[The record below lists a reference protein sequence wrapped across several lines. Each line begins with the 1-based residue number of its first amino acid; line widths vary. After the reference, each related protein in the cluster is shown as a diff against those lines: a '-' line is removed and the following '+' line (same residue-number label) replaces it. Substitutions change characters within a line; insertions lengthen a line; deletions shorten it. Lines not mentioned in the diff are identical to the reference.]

1 MRLKSLKLAGFKS
14 FVDPIQIDFPGIMCG
29 IVGPNGCGKSNI
41 IDAIKWVKGELSP
54 KSLRSESL
62 QDVIFN
68 GSDTRKPVSHCSVE
82 LFFDN
87 SENFLGGEYL
97 EFDEVS
103 VKREM
108 GRDGQSN
115 YFINNASARR
125 RDVQDLF
132 LGTGL
137 GGNSYAIIEQGIISS
152 LVGAKPE
159 ELRSYVEE
167 AAGISKYKERKRETE
182 SRIRRT
188 SENISRLKD
197 LEDEVKRSI
206 RRLNAE
212 DNLTSKYKKLRD
224 KEKEY
229 QKFILSD
236 DINELM
242 KLMNQSEKENK
253 SIDKD
258 LEKIDGDRLALVA
271 KRDVNKT
278 QLMESLKELEEEQ
291 RGFFESGA
299 KISLIEEKERT
310 VASRIEELSKEEQKN
325 IVNLEDLSKEL
336 DSAKSDLSKID
347 EKVMQTI
354 LNDSKKIIQKMES
367 SISKKDS
374 DLIEKS
380 LKEFWKKG
388 YQYGV
393 GESGEAVETI
403 NTLRGQFASRN
414 EQIIKDIESMKK
426 DLAKEKGELSG
437 LVETRKSQEL
447 KVIELRSNQDKA
459 NEEMRTIEAEI
470 TKLESEK
477 ERIVQQRNEKEVNKR
492 TIEIDIKEKQE
503 RLDSYSEV
511 KDIEGE
517 REPIVQDLE
526 KLQKRIMNLGPINFA
541 APETLEAEKERKE
554 TLSGQ
559 IEELE
564 TSLNKLDEAIRKID
578 MESNKSF
585 HNCLNSVNKYLE
597 EMFPKLFGGG
607 FCKLDLLDKSEDSG
621 LILMARLPG
630 KKNTKLS
637 QLSGGEKALT
647 ALALVFSLFS
657 INPAPFCLLDEVD
670 APLDDDNTAR
680 FISLVNEMSEKVQF
694 IFVTH
699 NKISMEKSSHLLG
712 VTMRDLGVSKVV
724 SVDVEQAMELAQS

>member
-212 DNLTSKYKKLRD
+212 ANLTSKYKKLRD

-236 DINELM
+236 DMNELM

-426 DLAKEKGELSG
+426 DLDREKGELSG
-437 LVETRKSQEL
+437 LIETRKSQEL

-517 REPIVQDLE
+517 RESIVQDLE

>member
-1 MRLKSLKLAGFKS
+1 MRLKSLKIAGFKS

-212 DNLTSKYKKLRD
+212 ANLTTKYKKLRD

-236 DINELM
+236 EMNELK

-258 LEKIDGDRLALVA
+258 LEKIDGDRLALVG

-278 QLMESLKELEEEQ
+278 QLMESLKKLEDEQ

-299 KISLIEEKERT
+299 KISLIEEKEKT
-310 VASRIEELSKEEQKN
+310 FTNRIQELLKEEEKN
-325 IVNLEDLSKEL
+325 ITNLKDLSKEL
-336 DSAKSDLSKID
+336 DSAKSDLSKVD
-347 EKVMQTI
+347 TKVLQNI
-354 LNDSKKIIQKMES
+354 LSDSKNIIERIETN
-367 SISKKDS
+367 ISKKDS
-374 DLIEKS
+374 DFIEKS
-380 LKEFWKKG
+380 LEEFWKKG
-388 YQYGV
+388 YKHGI

-414 EQIIKDIESMKK
+414 DQITKDIGSMKK
-426 DLAKEKGELSG
+426 DLIKEKAELSG
-437 LVETRKSQEL
+437 LIDIRKNQEL
-447 KVIELRSNQDKA
+447 RVIELRSNQDKA
-459 NEEMRTIEAEI
+459 NEEMRLIESEI

-477 ERIVQQRNEKEVNKR
+477 ERIMQQRNEKEVNKR

-503 RLDSYSEV
+503 KLDSYSEV
-511 KDIEGE
+511 RDIEGE
-517 REPIVQDLE
+517 KASIFQDLE

-541 APETLEAEKERKE
+541 APETLEAEKQRKE

-564 TSLNKLDEAIRKID
+564 ISLNKLDEAIRKID

-607 FCKLDLLDKSEDSG
+607 VCKLDLLEKTEDSG

-670 APLDDDNTAR
+670 APLDDDNTSR
-680 FISLVNEMSEKVQF
+680 FINLVNEMSEKVQF

>member
-97 EFDEVS
+97 EFDELS

-212 DNLTSKYKKLRD
+212 ANLTSKYKKLRD

-236 DINELM
+236 DMNELM

-426 DLAKEKGELSG
+426 DLDREKGELSG
-437 LVETRKSQEL
+437 LIETRKSQEL

-517 REPIVQDLE
+517 RESIVQDLE

>member
-1 MRLKSLKLAGFKS
+1 MRLKSLKIAGFKS

-212 DNLTSKYKKLRD
+212 ANLTTKYKKLRD

-236 DINELM
+236 EMNELK

-258 LEKIDGDRLALVA
+258 LEKIDGDRLALVG

-278 QLMESLKELEEEQ
+278 QLMESLKKLEDEQ

-299 KISLIEEKERT
+299 KISLIEEKEKT
-310 VASRIEELSKEEQKN
+310 FTNRIQELLKEEEKN
-325 IVNLEDLSKEL
+325 ITNLKDLSKEL
-336 DSAKSDLSKID
+336 DSAKSDLSKVD
-347 EKVMQTI
+347 AKVLQNI
-354 LNDSKKIIQKMES
+354 LSDSKNIIERIES
-367 SISKKDS
+367 NISKKDS
-374 DLIEKS
+374 DFIEKS
-380 LKEFWKKG
+380 LEEFWKKG
-388 YQYGV
+388 YKHGI

-414 EQIIKDIESMKK
+414 DQITKDIGSMKK
-426 DLAKEKGELSG
+426 DLIKEKAELSG
-437 LVETRKSQEL
+437 LIDIRKNQEL

-459 NEEMRTIEAEI
+459 NEEMRLIESEI

-477 ERIVQQRNEKEVNKR
+477 ERIMQQRNEKEVNKR

-503 RLDSYSEV
+503 KLDSYSEV
-511 KDIEGE
+511 RDIEGE
-517 REPIVQDLE
+517 KASIFQDLE

-541 APETLEAEKERKE
+541 APETLEAEKQRKE

-564 TSLNKLDEAIRKID
+564 ISLNKLDEAIRKID

-607 FCKLDLLDKSEDSG
+607 FCKLDLLEKTEDSG

-670 APLDDDNTAR
+670 APLDDDNTSR
-680 FISLVNEMSEKVQF
+680 FINLVNEMSEKVQF

>member
-1 MRLKSLKLAGFKS
+1 MRLKSLKIAGFKS

-212 DNLTSKYKKLRD
+212 ANLTSKYKKLRD
-224 KEKEY
+224 KEKQY

-236 DINELM
+236 DMSELM

-310 VASRIEELSKEEQKN
+310 VASRIEELSKEEKKN
-325 IVNLEDLSKEL
+325 LINLEDLSKEL
-336 DSAKSDLSKID
+336 DSAKCDLSKID
-347 EKVMQTI
+347 EKVMEGIVT
-354 LNDSKKIIQKMES
+354 DSKKIIESMES
-367 SISKKDS
+367 NISKKDS
-374 DLIEKS
+374 SLIEES

-403 NTLRGQFASRN
+403 NALRGQFASRN
-414 EQIIKDIESMKK
+414 DQIIKDIESMKK
-426 DLAKEKGELSG
+426 HLAKEKGELSG
-437 LVETRKSQEL
+437 LVETRKNQEL

-459 NEEMRTIEAEI
+459 NQEMRTIEAEI

-477 ERIVQQRNEKEVNKR
+477 ERIVQQRNEKEVSKR

-511 KDIEGE
+511 KDLEGE
-517 REPIVQDLE
+517 RESVVQDLE

-554 TLSGQ
+554 TLSSQ

-680 FISLVNEMSEKVQF
+680 FINLVNEMSEKVQF

>member
-14 FVDPIQIDFPGIMCG
+14 FVDPIQIEFPGIMCG

-41 IDAIKWVKGELSP
+41 IDAIKWVKGELSA

-68 GSDTRKPVSHCSVE
+68 GSDNRKPVSHCSVE
-82 LFFDN
+82 LVFDN

-97 EFDEVS
+97 KFEEVS

-108 GRDGQSN
+108 GRDGQST
-115 YFINNASARR
+115 YFINNAVARR

-137 GGNSYAIIEQGIISS
+137 GSNSYAIIEQGIISS

-167 AAGISKYKERKRETE
+167 AAGITKYKERKRETE

-188 SENISRLKD
+188 AENIARLKD

-212 DNLTSKYKKLRD
+212 ANLTTKYKKLR
-224 KEKEY
+224 EQEQQF
-229 QKFILSD
+229 QKFLISAELKELEERKKASD
-236 DINELM
+236 
-242 KLMNQSEKENK
+242 KENK
-253 SIDKD
+253 SIDTD
-258 LEKIDGDRLALVA
+258 IEAIDAKRISVIS
-271 KRDVNKT
+271 KRDVAKT
-278 QLMESLKELEEEQ
+278 KLMEGLKILEDEQ
-291 RGFFESGA
+291 RKFFETGA
-299 KISLIEEKERT
+299 KISLVEEKDK
-310 VASRIEELSKEEQKN
+310 SIKN
-325 IVNLEDLSKEL
+325 KIDDLNLEKD
-336 DSAKSDLSKID
+336 
-347 EKVMQTI
+347 
-354 LNDSKKIIQKMES
+354 KIIKNLS
-367 SISKKDS
+367 NLKDS
-374 DLIEKS
+374 EKS
-380 LKEFWKKG
+380 ESDNKTDVPKDYEGDLKLKVQNEVSNLNIKNEEVKKEVGQSLGNFWKDG
-388 YQYGV
+388 YKFGLGQAS
-393 GESGEAVETI
+393 ESTET
-403 NTLRGQFASRN
+403 LSVLKKQFEERLVSI
-414 EQIIKDIESMKK
+414 ESEIIKITNENESEKSGLADLLQTRK
-426 DLAKEKGELSG
+426 DL
-437 LVETRKSQEL
+437 EL
-447 KVIELRSNQDKA
+447 KVIDHRAQQDKSNEELRNL
-459 NEEMRTIEAEI
+459 EGEI
-470 TKLESEK
+470 SKLETQK
-477 ERIVQQRNEKEVNKR
+477 DTIIQDRNEKELNKR
-492 TIEIDIKEKQE
+492 SIEIEVNEKVD
-503 RLDSYSEV
+503 RLKTFSEV

-517 REPIVQDLE
+517 VIDITQSLE
-526 KLQKRIMNLGPINFA
+526 KLQNKIMNLGPINFA
-541 APETLEAEKERKE
+541 APETLEAEKKRKE
-554 TLSGQ
+554 TLSEQ
-559 IEELE
+559 INELE
-564 TSLNKLDEAIRKID
+564 TSLSKLDEAIKKID
-578 MESNKSF
+578 KESNKTF
-585 HNCLNSVNKYLE
+585 HECLNSVNKFLE

-607 FCKLDLLDKSEDSG
+607 FSKLNLLDDSEDSG
-621 LILMARLPG
+621 LVLMARLPG

-670 APLDDDNTAR
+670 APLDDDNTLR
-680 FISLVNEMSEKVQF
+680 FINLVSEMSAKVQF

>member
-14 FVDPIQIDFPGIMCG
+14 FVDPIQIEFPGIMCG

-41 IDAIKWVKGELSP
+41 IDAIKWVKGELSA

-68 GSDTRKPVSHCSVE
+68 GSDNRKPVSHCSVE
-82 LFFDN
+82 LVFDN

-97 EFDEVS
+97 KFEEVS

-108 GRDGQSN
+108 GRDGQST
-115 YFINNASARR
+115 YFINNAVARR

-137 GGNSYAIIEQGIISS
+137 GSNSYAIIEQGIISS

-167 AAGISKYKERKRETE
+167 AAGITKYKERKRETE

-188 SENISRLKD
+188 AENIARLKD

-212 DNLTSKYKKLRD
+212 ANLTTKYKKLR
-224 KEKEY
+224 EQEQQF
-229 QKFILSD
+229 QKFLISA
-236 DINELM
+236 EL
-242 KLMNQSEKENK
+242 KELEERKKASEKENK
-253 SIDKD
+253 SIDTD
-258 LEKIDGDRLALVA
+258 IEGIDAKRISVIS
-271 KRDVNKT
+271 KRDVAKT
-278 QLMESLKELEEEQ
+278 KLMEGLKILEDEQ
-291 RGFFESGA
+291 RKFFETGA
-299 KISLIEEKERT
+299 KISLVEEKDK
-310 VASRIEELSKEEQKN
+310 SIKN
-325 IVNLEDLSKEL
+325 KIDDLNLEKD
-336 DSAKSDLSKID
+336 
-347 EKVMQTI
+347 
-354 LNDSKKIIQKMES
+354 KIIKNLS
-367 SISKKDS
+367 NLKDS
-374 DLIEKS
+374 EKS
-380 LKEFWKKG
+380 ESENKTDVPKDYEGDLKLKVQNEVSNLNIKNEEVKKEVGQSLGNFWKDG
-388 YQYGV
+388 YKFGLGQAS
-393 GESGEAVETI
+393 ESTET
-403 NTLRGQFASRN
+403 LSVLKKQFEERLVSI
-414 EQIIKDIESMKK
+414 ESEIIKITNENESEKSGLADLVQARK
-426 DLAKEKGELSG
+426 DL
-437 LVETRKSQEL
+437 EL
-447 KVIELRSNQDKA
+447 KVIDHRAQQDKSNEELRNLEGEISKLQTQKDTIIQD
-459 NEEMRTIEAEI
+459 
-470 TKLESEK
+470 
-477 ERIVQQRNEKEVNKR
+477 RNEKELNKR
-492 TIEIDIKEKQE
+492 SIEIEVNEKVD
-503 RLDSYSEV
+503 RLKTFSEV

-517 REPIVQDLE
+517 VIDITQSLE
-526 KLQKRIMNLGPINFA
+526 KLQNKIMNLGPINFA
-541 APETLEAEKERKE
+541 APETLEAEKKRKE
-554 TLSGQ
+554 TLSEQ
-559 IEELE
+559 INELE
-564 TSLNKLDEAIRKID
+564 TSLSKLDEAIKKID
-578 MESNKSF
+578 KESNKTF
-585 HNCLNSVNKYLE
+585 HECLNSVNKFLE

-607 FCKLDLLDKSEDSG
+607 FSKLNLLDDSEDSG
-621 LILMARLPG
+621 LVLMARLPG

-670 APLDDDNTAR
+670 APLDDDNTLR
-680 FISLVNEMSEKVQF
+680 FINLVSEMSAKVQF

>member
-14 FVDPIQIDFPGIMCG
+14 FVDPIEIDFPGIMCG

-41 IDAIKWVKGELSP
+41 IDAIKWVKGELSA

-68 GSDTRKPVSHCSVE
+68 GSDSRKPVSHCSVE
-82 LFFDN
+82 LAFDN
-87 SENFLGGEYL
+87 SENFLGGEFL
-97 EFDEVS
+97 KFDEVS

-108 GRDGQSN
+108 GRDGQST
-115 YFINNASARR
+115 YFINNAVARR

-152 LVGAKPE
+152 MVGAKPE

-188 SENISRLKD
+188 AENISRLKD

-206 RRLNAE
+206 RRLKAE
-212 DNLTSKYKKLRD
+212 ANLTSRYKKLRT
-224 KEKEY
+224 KEQEF
-229 QKFILSD
+229 QKFIV
-236 DINELM
+236 
-242 KLMNQSEKENK
+242 SEDLKALLASMSESQKEND

-258 LEKIDGDRLALVA
+258 LEKIDGDRLSFVA
-271 KRDVNKT
+271 KRDVIKT
-278 QLMESLKELEEEQ
+278 QLMEGLKKLEEEQ
-291 RGFFESGA
+291 RSFFEAGA

-310 VASRIEELSKEEQKN
+310 VNVRIQDLINEEKKN
-325 IVNLEDLSKEL
+325 LGNLDDLSNEL
-336 DSAKSDLSKID
+336 GTSKNKIDQLDAKIIEQIKSDTKKALA
-347 EKVMQTI
+347 KV
-354 LNDSKKIIQKMES
+354 ES
-367 SISKKDS
+367 SLTKNDEGNLTESFRS
-374 DLIEKS
+374 
-380 LKEFWKKG
+380 FWQKG
-388 YQYGV
+388 YDFGQGQ
-393 GESGEAVETI
+393 SGDASEKIEA
-403 NTLRGQFASRN
+403 LKKQFLERN
-414 EQIIKDIESMKK
+414 NQIIKDIESLKK
-426 DLAKEKGELSG
+426 DLNKEKSELTSFIE
-437 LVETRKSQEL
+437 LRKNQEL
-447 KVIELRSNQDKA
+447 KVMELKANQDRSNEELRKY
-459 NEEMRTIEAEI
+459 ETEI
-470 TKLESEK
+470 TKLETEK
-477 ERIVQQRNEKEVNKR
+477 DRIVHQRNEKELNKR
-492 TIEIDIKEKQE
+492 SIEIEVKEKQE
-503 RLDSYSEV
+503 KLNSFDEI

-517 REPIVQDLE
+517 RGDIIVELE

-541 APETLEAEKERKE
+541 APETLEAEVQRKE
-554 TLSGQ
+554 VLSGQ

-564 TSLNKLDEAIRKID
+564 VSLNKLDEAIKKID
-578 MESNKSF
+578 RESNKSF
-585 HNCLNSVNKYLE
+585 HDCLNSVNKHLE

-607 FCKLDLLDKSEDSG
+607 FCKLDLLDKTEDSG
-621 LILMARLPG
+621 LLLMARLPG

-670 APLDDDNTAR
+670 APLDDENTSR
-680 FISLVNEMSEKVQF
+680 FINLVNEMSTKVQF

-699 NKISMEKSSHLLG
+699 NKISMEKSTHLLG

>member
-14 FVDPIQIDFPGIMCG
+14 FVDPIEIDFPGIMCG

-41 IDAIKWVKGELSP
+41 IDAIKWVKGELSA

-68 GSDTRKPVSHCSVE
+68 GSDSRKPVSHCSVE
-82 LFFDN
+82 LSFDN

-97 EFDEVS
+97 NFDEVS

-108 GRDGQSN
+108 GRDGQST
-115 YFINNASARR
+115 YFINNTVARR

-206 RRLNAE
+206 RRLKAE
-212 DNLTSKYKKLRD
+212 ANLTSRYKKLRI
-224 KEKEY
+224 KEQEF
-229 QKFILSD
+229 QKFIV
-236 DINELM
+236 NEDL
-242 KLMNQSEKENK
+242 KALLASMNESQKEND

-258 LEKIDGDRLALVA
+258 LEKIDGDRLNFVA
-271 KRDVNKT
+271 KRDVVKT
-278 QLMESLKELEEEQ
+278 KLMEGLKQLEEEQ
-291 RGFFESGA
+291 RSFFEAGA
-299 KISLIEEKERT
+299 KISLVEEKERA
-310 VASRIEELSKEEQKN
+310 VNIRINDLINEEKKN
-325 IVNLEDLSKEL
+325 LGNLDDLSKEL
-336 DSAKSDLSKID
+336 GSSASKID
-347 EKVMQTI
+347 ELDASVVEQIKTDAKKA
-354 LNDSKKIIQKMES
+354 LTRLESKLTNKDQENLTVSFKSFWQKGYEHGQGQSGDASQKIE
-367 SISKKDS
+367 
-374 DLIEKS
+374 S
-380 LKEFWKKG
+380 LKK
-388 YQYGV
+388 
-393 GESGEAVETI
+393 
-403 NTLRGQFASRN
+403 QFLARN
-414 EQIIKDIESMKK
+414 KQIISDIDALKK
-426 DLAKEKGELSG
+426 DLNKEKSELTSFIE
-437 LVETRKSQEL
+437 LRKNQEL
-447 KVIELRSNQDKA
+447 KVMQLKASQDSSNEELRNHES
-459 NEEMRTIEAEI
+459 EI
-470 TKLESEK
+470 TKLETEK
-477 ERIVQQRNEKEVNKR
+477 DRIVHQRNEKELNKR
-492 TIEIDIKEKQE
+492 SIEIEVKEKQE
-503 RLDSYSEV
+503 KLNSFEDI

-517 REPIVQDLE
+517 RADIVLDLE

-541 APETLEAEKERKE
+541 APETLEAEVQRKE
-554 TLSGQ
+554 VLSGQ

-564 TSLNKLDEAIRKID
+564 VSLNKLDEAIKKID
-578 MESNKSF
+578 RESNKSF
-585 HNCLNSVNKYLE
+585 HDCLNSVNKHLE

-607 FCKLDLLDKSEDSG
+607 FCKLDLLDKTEDSG
-621 LILMARLPG
+621 LMLMARLPG

-670 APLDDDNTAR
+670 APLDDENTSR
-680 FISLVNEMSEKVQF
+680 FINLVNEMSEKVQF

-699 NKISMEKSSHLLG
+699 NKISMEKSTHLLG

>member
-14 FVDPIQIDFPGIMCG
+14 FVDPIEIDFPGIMCG

-41 IDAIKWVKGELSP
+41 IDAIKWVKGELSA

-68 GSDTRKPVSHCSVE
+68 GSDSRKPVSHCSVE
-82 LFFDN
+82 LAFDN

-97 EFDEVS
+97 KFDEVS

-108 GRDGQSN
+108 GRDGQST
-115 YFINNASARR
+115 YFINNAVARR

-188 SENISRLKD
+188 AENISRLKD

-206 RRLNAE
+206 RRLKAE
-212 DNLTSKYKKLRD
+212 ANLTSRYKKLRV
-224 KEKEY
+224 KEQEF
-229 QKFILSD
+229 QKFIVND
-236 DINELM
+236 DLKVLLASMNES
-242 KLMNQSEKENK
+242 QKEND

-258 LEKIDGDRLALVA
+258 LEKIDGDRLNFVA
-271 KRDVNKT
+271 KRDVVKT
-278 QLMESLKELEEEQ
+278 KLMEGLKELEDEQ
-291 RGFFESGA
+291 RSFFEAGA

-310 VASRIEELSKEEQKN
+310 VNVRINDLINEEKKN
-325 IVNLEDLSKEL
+325 ITNLDDLSKEL
-336 DSAKSDLSKID
+336 GSSDNSMDGLDKKILEQIKSDSLKAIAKLEADLSSKDETQLTASFQNFWQKGYEFGQGQSGDASEKID
-347 EKVMQTI
+347 S
-354 LNDSKKIIQKMES
+354 LKKQFAERNKQIINEVES
-367 SISKKDS
+367 LKKE
-374 DLIEKS
+374 LGKEKS
-380 LKEFWKKG
+380 ELTNFIE
-388 YQYGV
+388 
-393 GESGEAVETI
+393 
-403 NTLRGQFASRN
+403 LRKN
-414 EQIIKDIESMKK
+414 
-426 DLAKEKGELSG
+426 
-437 LVETRKSQEL
+437 QEL
-447 KVIELRSNQDKA
+447 KVMELKANQDKA
-459 NEEMRTIEAEI
+459 NEELRNFESEI
-470 TKLESEK
+470 TKLETEK
-477 ERIVQQRNEKEVNKR
+477 DRIVHQRNEKELNKR
-492 TIEIDIKEKQE
+492 SIEIEVKEKQE
-503 RLDSYSEV
+503 KLDSFEEI

-517 REPIVQDLE
+517 REEIIVDLE

-541 APETLEAEKERKE
+541 APETLEAEVQRKE
-554 TLSGQ
+554 VLSGQ

-564 TSLNKLDEAIRKID
+564 VSLNKLDEAIRKID
-578 MESNKSF
+578 RESNKSF
-585 HNCLNSVNKYLE
+585 HDCLNSVNKHLE

-607 FCKLDLLDKSEDSG
+607 FCKLDLLDKTEDSG
-621 LILMARLPG
+621 LMLMARLPG

-670 APLDDDNTAR
+670 APLDDENTAR
-680 FISLVNEMSEKVQF
+680 FINLVNEMSEKVQF

-699 NKISMEKSSHLLG
+699 NKISMEKSTHLLG

>member
-1 MRLKSLKLAGFKS
+1 MRLKSLKIAGFKS

-212 DNLTSKYKKLRD
+212 ANLTTKYKKLRD

-236 DINELM
+236 EMNELK

-258 LEKIDGDRLALVA
+258 LEKIDGDRLALVG
-271 KRDVNKT
+271 KRDLNKT
-278 QLMESLKELEEEQ
+278 QLMESLKKLEDEQ

-299 KISLIEEKERT
+299 KISLIEEKEKT
-310 VASRIEELSKEEQKN
+310 FTNRIQELLKEEEKN
-325 IVNLEDLSKEL
+325 ITNLKDLSKEL
-336 DSAKSDLSKID
+336 DSAKSDLSKVD
-347 EKVMQTI
+347 ARVLQNI
-354 LNDSKKIIQKMES
+354 LSDSKNIIERIES
-367 SISKKDS
+367 NISKKDTEF
-374 DLIEKS
+374 IEKS
-380 LKEFWKKG
+380 LEEFWKKG
-388 YQYGV
+388 YKHGI

-414 EQIIKDIESMKK
+414 DQITKDIGSMKK
-426 DLAKEKGELSG
+426 DLIKEKAELSG
-437 LVETRKSQEL
+437 LIEIRKNQEL

-459 NEEMRTIEAEI
+459 NEEMRLIESEI

-477 ERIVQQRNEKEVNKR
+477 ERIMQQRNEKEVNKR
-492 TIEIDIKEKQE
+492 TIQIDIKEKQE
-503 RLDSYSEV
+503 KLDSYSEV
-511 KDIEGE
+511 RDIEGE
-517 REPIVQDLE
+517 KASIVQDLE
-526 KLQKRIMNLGPINFA
+526 KLQKRIINLGPINFA
-541 APETLEAEKERKE
+541 APETLEAEKQRKE

-564 TSLNKLDEAIRKID
+564 ISLNKLD
-578 MESNKSF
+578 
-585 HNCLNSVNKYLE
+585 
-597 EMFPKLFGGG
+597 
-607 FCKLDLLDKSEDSG
+607 
-621 LILMARLPG
+621 
-630 KKNTKLS
+630 
-637 QLSGGEKALT
+637 
-647 ALALVFSLFS
+647 
-657 INPAPFCLLDEVD
+657 
-670 APLDDDNTAR
+670 
-680 FISLVNEMSEKVQF
+680 
-694 IFVTH
+694 
-699 NKISMEKSSHLLG
+699 
-712 VTMRDLGVSKVV
+712 
-724 SVDVEQAMELAQS
+724 

>member
-14 FVDPIQIDFPGIMCG
+14 FVDPIQIEFPGIMCG

-41 IDAIKWVKGELSP
+41 IDAIKWVKGELSA

-68 GSDTRKPVSHCSVE
+68 GSDNRKPVSHCSVE
-82 LFFDN
+82 LVFDN

-97 EFDEVS
+97 KFEEVS

-108 GRDGQSN
+108 GRDGQST
-115 YFINNASARR
+115 YFINNAVARR

-137 GGNSYAIIEQGIISS
+137 GSNSYAIIEQGIISS

-167 AAGISKYKERKRETE
+167 AAGITKYKERKRETE

-188 SENISRLKD
+188 AENIARLKD

-212 DNLTSKYKKLRD
+212 ANLTTKYKKLR
-224 KEKEY
+224 EQEQQF
-229 QKFILSD
+229 QKFLISA
-236 DINELM
+236 EL
-242 KLMNQSEKENK
+242 KELEERKKASEKENK
-253 SIDKD
+253 SIDTD
-258 LEKIDGDRLALVA
+258 IEAIDAKRISVIS
-271 KRDVNKT
+271 KRDVAKT
-278 QLMESLKELEEEQ
+278 KLMEGLKILEDEQ
-291 RGFFESGA
+291 RKFFETGA
-299 KISLIEEKERT
+299 KISLVEEKDK
-310 VASRIEELSKEEQKN
+310 SIKN
-325 IVNLEDLSKEL
+325 KIDDLNLEKD
-336 DSAKSDLSKID
+336 
-347 EKVMQTI
+347 
-354 LNDSKKIIQKMES
+354 KIIKNLS
-367 SISKKDS
+367 NLKDS
-374 DLIEKS
+374 EKS
-380 LKEFWKKG
+380 ESDNKTDVPKDYEGDLKLKVQNEVSNLNIKNEEVKKEVGQSLGNFWKDG
-388 YQYGV
+388 YKFGLGQAS
-393 GESGEAVETI
+393 ESTET
-403 NTLRGQFASRN
+403 LSVLKKQFEERLISI
-414 EQIIKDIESMKK
+414 ESEIIKITNENESEKSGLADLLQTRK
-426 DLAKEKGELSG
+426 DL
-437 LVETRKSQEL
+437 EL
-447 KVIELRSNQDKA
+447 KVIDHRAQQDKSNEELRNL
-459 NEEMRTIEAEI
+459 EGEI
-470 TKLESEK
+470 SKLETQK
-477 ERIVQQRNEKEVNKR
+477 DTIIQHRNEKELNKR
-492 TIEIDIKEKQE
+492 SIEIEVNEKVD
-503 RLDSYSEV
+503 RLKTFSEV

-517 REPIVQDLE
+517 VIDITQSLE
-526 KLQKRIMNLGPINFA
+526 KLQNKIMNLGPINFA
-541 APETLEAEKERKE
+541 APETLEAEKKRKE
-554 TLSGQ
+554 TLSEQ
-559 IEELE
+559 INELE
-564 TSLNKLDEAIRKID
+564 TSLSKLDEAIKKID
-578 MESNKSF
+578 KESNKTF
-585 HNCLNSVNKYLE
+585 HECLNSVNKFLE

-607 FCKLDLLDKSEDSG
+607 FSKLNLLDDSEDSG
-621 LILMARLPG
+621 LVLMARLPG

-670 APLDDDNTAR
+670 APLDDDNTLR
-680 FISLVNEMSEKVQF
+680 FINLVSEMSAKVQF

>member
-212 DNLTSKYKKLRD
+212 ANLTSKYKKLRD

-236 DINELM
+236 DMGELL
-242 KLMNQSEKENK
+242 KLMNESEKENK

-258 LEKIDGDRLALVA
+258 LEKMDGDRLALVA
-271 KRDVNKT
+271 KRDVTKT

-299 KISLIEEKERT
+299 KISLIEEKEKT
-310 VASRIEELSKEEQKN
+310 VSIRIEELSKEEQKN
-325 IVNLEDLSKEL
+325 LANLEDLSKEL
-336 DSAKSDLSKID
+336 DSAKSDLSQINED
-347 EKVMQTI
+347 IMQDI
-354 LNDSKKIIQKMES
+354 LNDSKKVIKKMES
-367 SISKKDS
+367 DISDKDS
-374 DLIEKS
+374 VLIEKS

-388 YQYGV
+388 YQYGI

-403 NTLRGQFASRN
+403 NALREQFASRN
-414 EQIIKDIESMKK
+414 EQIIIDIDSMKK
-426 DLAKEKGELSG
+426 DLVKEKGELSG
-437 LVETRKSQEL
+437 LIEIRKTQEL

-470 TKLESEK
+470 TKLETEK

-503 RLDSYSEV
+503 KLDLYEEV
-511 KDIEGE
+511 KDLEGE
-517 REPIVQDLE
+517 RDLIVQDLE

-680 FISLVNEMSEKVQF
+680 FINLVNEMSEKVQF

>member
-1 MRLKSLKLAGFKS
+1 MRLKSLKIAGFKS

-182 SRIRRT
+182 SRIKRT

-212 DNLTSKYKKLRD
+212 ANLTSKYKKLRD
-224 KEKEY
+224 KEKQY

-236 DINELM
+236 DMSELM

-325 IVNLEDLSKEL
+325 LINLEDLSKEL
-336 DSAKSDLSKID
+336 DSAKCDLSKID
-347 EKVMQTI
+347 EKVMEGIVT
-354 LNDSKKIIQKMES
+354 DSKNITESMES
-367 SISKKDS
+367 NISKKDS
-374 DLIEKS
+374 SLIEES

-403 NTLRGQFASRN
+403 NALRGQFASRN
-414 EQIIKDIESMKK
+414 DQIIKDIESMKK
-426 DLAKEKGELSG
+426 HLAKEKGELSG
-437 LVETRKSQEL
+437 LVETRKNQEL

-459 NEEMRTIEAEI
+459 NQEMRTIEAEI

-477 ERIVQQRNEKEVNKR
+477 ERIVQQRNEKEVSKR

-511 KDIEGE
+511 KDLEGE
-517 REPIVQDLE
+517 RESVVQDLE

-554 TLSGQ
+554 TLSSQ

-680 FISLVNEMSEKVQF
+680 FINLVNEMSEKVQF

>member
-14 FVDPIQIDFPGIMCG
+14 FVDPIQIEFPGIMCG

-41 IDAIKWVKGELSP
+41 IDAIKWVKGELSA

-68 GSDTRKPVSHCSVE
+68 GSDNRKPVSHCSVE
-82 LFFDN
+82 LVFDN

-97 EFDEVS
+97 KFEEVS

-108 GRDGQSN
+108 GRDGQST
-115 YFINNASARR
+115 YFINNAVARR

-137 GGNSYAIIEQGIISS
+137 GSNSYAIIEQGIISS

-167 AAGISKYKERKRETE
+167 AAGITKYKERKRETE

-188 SENISRLKD
+188 AENIARLKD

-212 DNLTSKYKKLRD
+212 ANLTTKYKKLR
-224 KEKEY
+224 EQEQQF
-229 QKFILSD
+229 QKFLISA
-236 DINELM
+236 EL
-242 KLMNQSEKENK
+242 KELEERKKASEKENK
-253 SIDKD
+253 SIDTD
-258 LEKIDGDRLALVA
+258 IEGIDAKRISVIS
-271 KRDVNKT
+271 KRDVAKT
-278 QLMESLKELEEEQ
+278 KLMEGLKILEDEQ
-291 RGFFESGA
+291 RKFFETGA
-299 KISLIEEKERT
+299 KISLVEEKDK
-310 VASRIEELSKEEQKN
+310 SIKN
-325 IVNLEDLSKEL
+325 KIDDLNLEKD
-336 DSAKSDLSKID
+336 
-347 EKVMQTI
+347 
-354 LNDSKKIIQKMES
+354 KIIKNLS
-367 SISKKDS
+367 NLKDS
-374 DLIEKS
+374 EKS
-380 LKEFWKKG
+380 ESDNKTDVPKDYEGDLKLKVQNEVSNLNIKNEEVKKEVGQSLGNFWKDG
-388 YQYGV
+388 YKFGLGQAS
-393 GESGEAVETI
+393 ESTET
-403 NTLRGQFASRN
+403 LSVLKKQFEERLVSI
-414 EQIIKDIESMKK
+414 ESEIIKITNENESEKSGLADLVQARK
-426 DLAKEKGELSG
+426 DL
-437 LVETRKSQEL
+437 EL
-447 KVIELRSNQDKA
+447 KVIDHRAQQDKSNEELRNL
-459 NEEMRTIEAEI
+459 EGEI
-470 TKLESEK
+470 SKLETQK
-477 ERIVQQRNEKEVNKR
+477 DTIIQDRNEKELNKR
-492 TIEIDIKEKQE
+492 SIEIEVNEKVD
-503 RLDSYSEV
+503 RLKTFSEV

-517 REPIVQDLE
+517 VIDITQSLE
-526 KLQKRIMNLGPINFA
+526 KLQNKIMNLGPINFA
-541 APETLEAEKERKE
+541 APETLEAEKKRKE
-554 TLSGQ
+554 TLSEQ
-559 IEELE
+559 INELE
-564 TSLNKLDEAIRKID
+564 TSLSKLDEAIKKID
-578 MESNKSF
+578 KESNKTF
-585 HNCLNSVNKYLE
+585 HECLNSVNKFLE

-607 FCKLDLLDKSEDSG
+607 FSKLNLLDDSEDSG
-621 LILMARLPG
+621 LVLMARLPG

-670 APLDDDNTAR
+670 APLDDDNTLR
-680 FISLVNEMSEKVQF
+680 FINLVSEMSAKVQF

>member
-1 MRLKSLKLAGFKS
+1 MRLKSLKIAGFKS

-212 DNLTSKYKKLRD
+212 ANLTTKYKKLRD

-236 DINELM
+236 EMNELK

-258 LEKIDGDRLALVA
+258 LEKIDGDRLALVG

-278 QLMESLKELEEEQ
+278 QLMESLKKLEDEQ

-299 KISLIEEKERT
+299 KISLIEEKEKT
-310 VASRIEELSKEEQKN
+310 FTNRIQELLKEEEKN
-325 IVNLEDLSKEL
+325 ITNLKDLSKEL
-336 DSAKSDLSKID
+336 DSAKSDLSKVD
-347 EKVMQTI
+347 ARVLQNI
-354 LNDSKKIIQKMES
+354 LSDSKNIIERIES
-367 SISKKDS
+367 NISKKDTEF
-374 DLIEKS
+374 IEKS
-380 LKEFWKKG
+380 LEEFWKKG
-388 YQYGV
+388 YKHGI

-414 EQIIKDIESMKK
+414 DQITKDIGSMKK
-426 DLAKEKGELSG
+426 DLIKEKAELSG
-437 LVETRKSQEL
+437 LIEIRKNQEL

-459 NEEMRTIEAEI
+459 NEEMRLIESEI

-477 ERIVQQRNEKEVNKR
+477 ERIMQQRNEKEVNKR
-492 TIEIDIKEKQE
+492 TIQIDIKEKQE
-503 RLDSYSEV
+503 KLDSYSEV
-511 KDIEGE
+511 RDIEGE
-517 REPIVQDLE
+517 KASIFQDLE

-541 APETLEAEKERKE
+541 APETLEAEKQRKE

-564 TSLNKLDEAIRKID
+564 ISLNKLDEAIKKID

-607 FCKLDLLDKSEDSG
+607 FCKLDFLEKTEDSG

-670 APLDDDNTAR
+670 APLDDDNTSR
-680 FISLVNEMSEKVQF
+680 FINLVNEMSEKVQF

>member
-14 FVDPIQIDFPGIMCG
+14 FVDPIQIEFPGIMCG

-41 IDAIKWVKGELSP
+41 IDAIKWVKGELSA

-68 GSDTRKPVSHCSVE
+68 GSDNRKPVSHCSVE
-82 LFFDN
+82 LVFDN

-97 EFDEVS
+97 KFEEVS

-108 GRDGQSN
+108 GRDGQST
-115 YFINNASARR
+115 YFINNAVARR

-137 GGNSYAIIEQGIISS
+137 GSNSYAIIEQGIISS

-167 AAGISKYKERKRETE
+167 AAGITKYKERKRETE

-188 SENISRLKD
+188 AENIARLKD

-212 DNLTSKYKKLRD
+212 ANLTTKYKKLR
-224 KEKEY
+224 EQEQQF
-229 QKFILSD
+229 QKFLISA
-236 DINELM
+236 EL
-242 KLMNQSEKENK
+242 KELEERKKASEKENK
-253 SIDKD
+253 SIDTD
-258 LEKIDGDRLALVA
+258 IEGIDAKRISVIS
-271 KRDVNKT
+271 KRDVAKT
-278 QLMESLKELEEEQ
+278 KLMEGLKILEDEQ
-291 RGFFESGA
+291 RKFFETGA
-299 KISLIEEKERT
+299 KISLVEEKDK
-310 VASRIEELSKEEQKN
+310 SIKN
-325 IVNLEDLSKEL
+325 KIDDLNLEKD
-336 DSAKSDLSKID
+336 
-347 EKVMQTI
+347 
-354 LNDSKKIIQKMES
+354 KIIKNLS
-367 SISKKDS
+367 NLKDS
-374 DLIEKS
+374 EKS
-380 LKEFWKKG
+380 ESENKTDVPKDYEGDLKLKVQNEVSNLNIKSEEVKKEVGQSLGNFWKDG
-388 YQYGV
+388 YKFGLGQAS
-393 GESGEAVETI
+393 ESTET
-403 NTLRGQFASRN
+403 LSVLKKQFEERLVSI
-414 EQIIKDIESMKK
+414 ESEIIKITNENESEKSGLADLVQTRK
-426 DLAKEKGELSG
+426 DL
-437 LVETRKSQEL
+437 EL
-447 KVIELRSNQDKA
+447 KVIDHRAQQDKSNEELRNL
-459 NEEMRTIEAEI
+459 EGEI
-470 TKLESEK
+470 SKLETQK
-477 ERIVQQRNEKEVNKR
+477 DTIIQDRNEKELNKR
-492 TIEIDIKEKQE
+492 SIEIEVNEKVD
-503 RLDSYSEV
+503 RLKTFSEV

-517 REPIVQDLE
+517 VIDITQSLE
-526 KLQKRIMNLGPINFA
+526 KLQNKIMNLGPINFA
-541 APETLEAEKERKE
+541 APETLEAEKKRKE
-554 TLSGQ
+554 TLSEQ
-559 IEELE
+559 INELE
-564 TSLNKLDEAIRKID
+564 TSLSKLDEAIKKID
-578 MESNKSF
+578 KESNKTF
-585 HNCLNSVNKYLE
+585 HECLNSVNKFLE

-607 FCKLDLLDKSEDSG
+607 FSKLNLLDDSEDSG
-621 LILMARLPG
+621 LVLMARLPG

-670 APLDDDNTAR
+670 APLDDDNTLR
-680 FISLVNEMSEKVQF
+680 FINLVSEMSAKVQF

>member
-1 MRLKSLKLAGFKS
+1 MRLKSLKIAGFKS

-212 DNLTSKYKKLRD
+212 ANLTTKYKKLRD

-236 DINELM
+236 EMNELK

-258 LEKIDGDRLALVA
+258 LEKIDGDRLALVG

-278 QLMESLKELEEEQ
+278 QLMESLKKLEDEQ

-299 KISLIEEKERT
+299 KISLIEEKEKT
-310 VASRIEELSKEEQKN
+310 FTNRIQELLKEEEKN
-325 IVNLEDLSKEL
+325 ITNLKDLSKEL
-336 DSAKSDLSKID
+336 DSAKSDLSKVD
-347 EKVMQTI
+347 TKVLQNI
-354 LNDSKKIIQKMES
+354 LSDSKNIIERIETN
-367 SISKKDS
+367 ISKKDS
-374 DLIEKS
+374 DFIEKS
-380 LKEFWKKG
+380 LEEFWKKG
-388 YQYGV
+388 YKHGI

-414 EQIIKDIESMKK
+414 DQITKDIGSMKK
-426 DLAKEKGELSG
+426 DLIKEKAELSG
-437 LVETRKSQEL
+437 LIDIRKNQEL
-447 KVIELRSNQDKA
+447 RVIELRSNQDKA
-459 NEEMRTIEAEI
+459 NEEMRLIESEI

-477 ERIVQQRNEKEVNKR
+477 ERIMQQRNEKEVNKR

-503 RLDSYSEV
+503 KLDSYSEV
-511 KDIEGE
+511 RDIEGE
-517 REPIVQDLE
+517 KASIFQDLE

-541 APETLEAEKERKE
+541 APETLEAEKQRKE

-564 TSLNKLDEAIRKID
+564 ISLNKLDEAIRKID

-607 FCKLDLLDKSEDSG
+607 FCKLDLLEKTEDSG

-670 APLDDDNTAR
+670 APLDDDNTSR
-680 FISLVNEMSEKVQF
+680 FINLVNEMSEKVQF

>member
-14 FVDPIQIDFPGIMCG
+14 FVDPIEIDFPGIMCG

-41 IDAIKWVKGELSP
+41 IDAIKWVKGELSA

-68 GSDTRKPVSHCSVE
+68 GSDSRKPVSHCSVE
-82 LFFDN
+82 LAFDN

-97 EFDEVS
+97 KFDEVS

-108 GRDGQSN
+108 GRDGQST
-115 YFINNASARR
+115 YFINNAVARR

-188 SENISRLKD
+188 AENISRLKD

-206 RRLNAE
+206 RRLKAE
-212 DNLTSKYKKLRD
+212 ANLTSRYKKLRT
-224 KEKEY
+224 KEQEF
-229 QKFILSD
+229 QKFIV
-236 DINELM
+236 
-242 KLMNQSEKENK
+242 SEDLKVLLASMSESQKEND

-258 LEKIDGDRLALVA
+258 LEKIDGDRLNFVA
-271 KRDVNKT
+271 KRDVIKT
-278 QLMESLKELEEEQ
+278 QLMEGLKKLEEEQ
-291 RGFFESGA
+291 RSFFEAGA

-310 VASRIEELSKEEQKN
+310 VNARIQDLINEEKKN
-325 IVNLEDLSKEL
+325 LGNLDDLSNEL
-336 DSAKSDLSKID
+336 GTSKNKIDQLDAKIGEQIKSDIKKALAKVESSLTKNDEGNLTESFRSFWQKGYDFGQGQSGDASEKI
-347 EKVMQTI
+347 EA
-354 LNDSKKIIQKMES
+354 LKKQFLERNNQIIQ
-367 SISKKDS
+367 
-374 DLIEKS
+374 
-380 LKEFWKKG
+380 
-388 YQYGV
+388 
-393 GESGEAVETI
+393 
-403 NTLRGQFASRN
+403 
-414 EQIIKDIESMKK
+414 DIESLKK
-426 DLAKEKGELSG
+426 DLNKEKSELTSFIE
-437 LVETRKSQEL
+437 LRKNQEL
-447 KVIELRSNQDKA
+447 KVMELKTNQDKS
-459 NEEMRTIEAEI
+459 NEELRKSETEI
-470 TKLESEK
+470 TKLETEK
-477 ERIVQQRNEKEVNKR
+477 DRIVHQRNEKELNKR
-492 TIEIDIKEKQE
+492 SIEIEVKEKQE
-503 RLDSYSEV
+503 KLNSFDEI

-517 REPIVQDLE
+517 RGDIIVELE

-541 APETLEAEKERKE
+541 APETLEAEVQRKE
-554 TLSGQ
+554 VLSGQ

-564 TSLNKLDEAIRKID
+564 VSLNKLDEAIKKID
-578 MESNKSF
+578 RESNKSF
-585 HNCLNSVNKYLE
+585 HDCLNSVNKHLE

-607 FCKLDLLDKSEDSG
+607 FCKLDLLDKTEDSG
-621 LILMARLPG
+621 LLLMARLPG

-670 APLDDDNTAR
+670 APLDDENTSR
-680 FISLVNEMSEKVQF
+680 FINLVNEMSTKVQF

-699 NKISMEKSSHLLG
+699 NKISMEKSTHLLG

-724 SVDVEQAMELAQS
+724 SVDVEQAMELAKS

>member
-1 MRLKSLKLAGFKS
+1 MRLKSLKIAGFKS

-212 DNLTSKYKKLRD
+212 ANLTTKYKKLRD

-236 DINELM
+236 EMNELK

-258 LEKIDGDRLALVA
+258 LEKIDGDRLALVG

-278 QLMESLKELEEEQ
+278 QLMESLKKLEDEQ

-299 KISLIEEKERT
+299 KISLIEEKEKT
-310 VASRIEELSKEEQKN
+310 FTNRIQELLKEEEKN
-325 IVNLEDLSKEL
+325 ITNLKDLSKEL
-336 DSAKSDLSKID
+336 DSAKSDLSKVD
-347 EKVMQTI
+347 AKVLQNI
-354 LNDSKKIIQKMES
+354 LSDSKNIIERIES
-367 SISKKDS
+367 NISKKDS
-374 DLIEKS
+374 DFIEKS
-380 LKEFWKKG
+380 LEEFWKKG
-388 YQYGV
+388 YKHGI

-414 EQIIKDIESMKK
+414 DQITKDIGSMKK
-426 DLAKEKGELSG
+426 DLIKEKAELSG
-437 LVETRKSQEL
+437 LIDIRKNQEL

-459 NEEMRTIEAEI
+459 NEEMRLIESEI

-477 ERIVQQRNEKEVNKR
+477 ERIMQQRNEKEVNKR

-503 RLDSYSEV
+503 KLDSYSEV
-511 KDIEGE
+511 RDIEGE
-517 REPIVQDLE
+517 KASIFQDLE
-526 KLQKRIMNLGPINFA
+526 KLQKRIINLGPINFA
-541 APETLEAEKERKE
+541 APETLEAEKQRKE

-564 TSLNKLDEAIRKID
+564 ISLNKLDEAIRKID

-607 FCKLDLLDKSEDSG
+607 FCKLDLLEKTEDSG

-670 APLDDDNTAR
+670 APLDDDNTSR
-680 FISLVNEMSEKVQF
+680 FINLVNEMSEKVQF

>member
-14 FVDPIQIDFPGIMCG
+14 FVDPIQIEFPGIMCG

-41 IDAIKWVKGELSP
+41 IDAIKWVKGELSA

-68 GSDTRKPVSHCSVE
+68 GSDNRKPVSHCSVE
-82 LFFDN
+82 LVFDN

-97 EFDEVS
+97 KFEEVS

-108 GRDGQSN
+108 GRDGQST
-115 YFINNASARR
+115 YFINNAVARR

-137 GGNSYAIIEQGIISS
+137 GSNSYAIIEQGIISS

-167 AAGISKYKERKRETE
+167 AAGITKYKERKRETE

-188 SENISRLKD
+188 AENIARLKD

-212 DNLTSKYKKLRD
+212 ANLTTKYKKLR
-224 KEKEY
+224 EQEQQF
-229 QKFILSD
+229 QKFLISA
-236 DINELM
+236 EL
-242 KLMNQSEKENK
+242 KELEERKKASEKENK
-253 SIDKD
+253 SIDTD
-258 LEKIDGDRLALVA
+258 IEGIDAKRISVIS
-271 KRDVNKT
+271 KRDVAKT
-278 QLMESLKELEEEQ
+278 KLMEGLKILEDEQ
-291 RGFFESGA
+291 RKFFETGA
-299 KISLIEEKERT
+299 KISLVEEKDK
-310 VASRIEELSKEEQKN
+310 SIKN
-325 IVNLEDLSKEL
+325 KIDDLNLEKD
-336 DSAKSDLSKID
+336 
-347 EKVMQTI
+347 
-354 LNDSKKIIQKMES
+354 KIIKNLS
-367 SISKKDS
+367 NLKDS
-374 DLIEKS
+374 EKS
-380 LKEFWKKG
+380 ESDNKTDVPKDYEGDLKLKVQNEVSNLNIKNEEVKKEVGQSLGNFWKDG
-388 YQYGV
+388 YKFGLGQAS
-393 GESGEAVETI
+393 ESTET
-403 NTLRGQFASRN
+403 LSVLKKQFEERLVSI
-414 EQIIKDIESMKK
+414 ESEIIKITNENESEKSGLADLLQTRK
-426 DLAKEKGELSG
+426 DL
-437 LVETRKSQEL
+437 EL
-447 KVIELRSNQDKA
+447 KVIDHRAQQDKSNEELRNL
-459 NEEMRTIEAEI
+459 EGEI
-470 TKLESEK
+470 SKLETQK
-477 ERIVQQRNEKEVNKR
+477 DTIIQDRNEKELNKR
-492 TIEIDIKEKQE
+492 SIEIEVNEKVD
-503 RLDSYSEV
+503 RLKTFSEV

-517 REPIVQDLE
+517 VIDITQSLE
-526 KLQKRIMNLGPINFA
+526 KLQNKIMNLGPINFA
-541 APETLEAEKERKE
+541 APETLEAEKKRKE
-554 TLSGQ
+554 TLSEQ
-559 IEELE
+559 INELE
-564 TSLNKLDEAIRKID
+564 TSLSKLDEAIKKID
-578 MESNKSF
+578 KESNKTF
-585 HNCLNSVNKYLE
+585 HECLNSVNKFLE

-607 FCKLDLLDKSEDSG
+607 FSKLNLLDDSEDSG
-621 LILMARLPG
+621 LVLMARLPG

-670 APLDDDNTAR
+670 APLDDDNTLR
-680 FISLVNEMSEKVQF
+680 FINLVSEMSAKVQF

>member
-14 FVDPIQIDFPGIMCG
+14 FVDPIEIDFPGIMCG

-41 IDAIKWVKGELSP
+41 IDAIKWVKGELSA

-68 GSDTRKPVSHCSVE
+68 GSDSRKPVSHCSVE
-82 LFFDN
+82 LAFDN

-97 EFDEVS
+97 KFDEVS

-108 GRDGQSN
+108 GRDGQST
-115 YFINNASARR
+115 YFINNAVARR

-206 RRLNAE
+206 RRLKAE
-212 DNLTSKYKKLRD
+212 ANLTSRYKKLRV
-224 KEKEY
+224 KEQEF
-229 QKFILSD
+229 QKFIVND
-236 DINELM
+236 DLKVLLASMNES
-242 KLMNQSEKENK
+242 QKEND

-258 LEKIDGDRLALVA
+258 LEKIDGDRLNFVA
-271 KRDVNKT
+271 KRDVVKT
-278 QLMESLKELEEEQ
+278 KLMEGLKELEDEQ
-291 RGFFESGA
+291 RSFFEAGA

-310 VASRIEELSKEEQKN
+310 VNVRINDLINEEKKN
-325 IVNLEDLSKEL
+325 ITNLDDLSKEL
-336 DSAKSDLSKID
+336 GSSDNSMDDLDKKILEQIKSDSLKAIAKLEADLSSKDETQLTASFQNFWQKGYEFGQGQSGDASEKID
-347 EKVMQTI
+347 S
-354 LNDSKKIIQKMES
+354 LKKQFAERNKQIINEVES
-367 SISKKDS
+367 LKKE
-374 DLIEKS
+374 LGKEKS
-380 LKEFWKKG
+380 ELTNFIE
-388 YQYGV
+388 
-393 GESGEAVETI
+393 
-403 NTLRGQFASRN
+403 LRKN
-414 EQIIKDIESMKK
+414 
-426 DLAKEKGELSG
+426 
-437 LVETRKSQEL
+437 QEL
-447 KVIELRSNQDKA
+447 KVMELKANQDKA
-459 NEEMRTIEAEI
+459 NEELRNFESEI
-470 TKLESEK
+470 TKLETEK
-477 ERIVQQRNEKEVNKR
+477 DRIVHQRNEKELNKR
-492 TIEIDIKEKQE
+492 SIEIEVKEKQE
-503 RLDSYSEV
+503 KLDSFEEI

-517 REPIVQDLE
+517 REEIIVDLE

-541 APETLEAEKERKE
+541 APETLEAEVQRKE
-554 TLSGQ
+554 VLSGQ

-564 TSLNKLDEAIRKID
+564 VSLNKLDEAIKKID
-578 MESNKSF
+578 RESNKSF
-585 HNCLNSVNKYLE
+585 HDCLNSVNKHLE

-607 FCKLDLLDKSEDSG
+607 FCKLDLLDKTEDSG
-621 LILMARLPG
+621 LMLMARLPG

-670 APLDDDNTAR
+670 APLDDENTAR
-680 FISLVNEMSEKVQF
+680 FINLVNEMSEKVQF

-699 NKISMEKSSHLLG
+699 NKISMEKSTHLLG

>member
-1 MRLKSLKLAGFKS
+1 MRLKSLKIAGFKS

-212 DNLTSKYKKLRD
+212 ANLTSKYKKLRD
-224 KEKEY
+224 KEKQY

-236 DINELM
+236 DMSELM

-325 IVNLEDLSKEL
+325 LINLEDLSKEL
-336 DSAKSDLSKID
+336 DSAKCDLSKID
-347 EKVMQTI
+347 EKVMEGIVT
-354 LNDSKKIIQKMES
+354 DSKKILESMES
-367 SISKKDS
+367 NISKKDS
-374 DLIEKS
+374 SLIEES

-403 NTLRGQFASRN
+403 NALRGQFASRN
-414 EQIIKDIESMKK
+414 DQIIKDIESMKK
-426 DLAKEKGELSG
+426 HLAKEKGELSG
-437 LVETRKSQEL
+437 LVETRKNQEL

-459 NEEMRTIEAEI
+459 NQEMRTIEAEI

-477 ERIVQQRNEKEVNKR
+477 ERIVQQRNEKEVSKR

-511 KDIEGE
+511 KDLEGE
-517 REPIVQDLE
+517 RESVVQDLE

-554 TLSGQ
+554 TLSSQ

-680 FISLVNEMSEKVQF
+680 FINLVNEMSEKVQF

>member
-14 FVDPIQIDFPGIMCG
+14 FVDPIEIDFPGIMCG

-41 IDAIKWVKGELSP
+41 IDAIKWVKGELSA

-68 GSDTRKPVSHCSVE
+68 GSDSRKPVSHCSVE
-82 LFFDN
+82 LAFDN

-97 EFDEVS
+97 KFDEVS

-108 GRDGQSN
+108 GRDGQST
-115 YFINNASARR
+115 YFINNAVARR

-206 RRLNAE
+206 RRLKAE
-212 DNLTSKYKKLRD
+212 ANLTSRYKKLRV
-224 KEKEY
+224 KEQEF
-229 QKFILSD
+229 QKFIVND
-236 DINELM
+236 DLKVLLASMNES
-242 KLMNQSEKENK
+242 QKEND

-258 LEKIDGDRLALVA
+258 LEKIDGDRLNFVA
-271 KRDVNKT
+271 KRDVVKT
-278 QLMESLKELEEEQ
+278 KLMEGLKELEDEQ
-291 RGFFESGA
+291 RSFFEAGA

-310 VASRIEELSKEEQKN
+310 VNVRINDLINEEKKN
-325 IVNLEDLSKEL
+325 ITNLDDLSKEL
-336 DSAKSDLSKID
+336 GSSDNSMDDLDKKILEQIKSDSLKAIAKLEADLSSKDETLLTASFQNFWQKGYEFGQGQSGDASEKID
-347 EKVMQTI
+347 S
-354 LNDSKKIIQKMES
+354 LKKQFAERNKQIINEVES
-367 SISKKDS
+367 LKKE
-374 DLIEKS
+374 LGKEKS
-380 LKEFWKKG
+380 ELTNFIE
-388 YQYGV
+388 
-393 GESGEAVETI
+393 
-403 NTLRGQFASRN
+403 LRKN
-414 EQIIKDIESMKK
+414 
-426 DLAKEKGELSG
+426 
-437 LVETRKSQEL
+437 QEL
-447 KVIELRSNQDKA
+447 KVMELKANQDKA
-459 NEEMRTIEAEI
+459 NEELRNFESEI
-470 TKLESEK
+470 TKLETEK
-477 ERIVQQRNEKEVNKR
+477 DRIVHQRNEKELNKR
-492 TIEIDIKEKQE
+492 SIEIEVKEKQE
-503 RLDSYSEV
+503 KLHSFEEI

-517 REPIVQDLE
+517 REEIIVDLE

-541 APETLEAEKERKE
+541 APETLEAEVQRKE
-554 TLSGQ
+554 VLSGQ

-564 TSLNKLDEAIRKID
+564 VSLNKLDEAIKKID
-578 MESNKSF
+578 RESNKSF
-585 HNCLNSVNKYLE
+585 HDCLNSVNKHLE

-607 FCKLDLLDKSEDSG
+607 FCKLDLLDKTEDSG
-621 LILMARLPG
+621 LMLMARLPG

-670 APLDDDNTAR
+670 APLDDENTAR
-680 FISLVNEMSEKVQF
+680 FINLVNEMSEKVQF

-699 NKISMEKSSHLLG
+699 NKISMEKSTHLLG

>member
-14 FVDPIQIDFPGIMCG
+14 FVDPIEIDFPGIMCG

-41 IDAIKWVKGELSP
+41 IDAIKWVKGELSA

-68 GSDTRKPVSHCSVE
+68 GSDSRKPVSHCSVE
-82 LFFDN
+82 LAFDN

-97 EFDEVS
+97 KFDEVS

-108 GRDGQSN
+108 GRDGQST
-115 YFINNASARR
+115 YFINNTVARR

-188 SENISRLKD
+188 AENISRLKD

-206 RRLNAE
+206 RRLKAE
-212 DNLTSKYKKLRD
+212 ANLTSRYKKLRT
-224 KEKEY
+224 KEQEF
-229 QKFILSD
+229 QKFIV
-236 DINELM
+236 
-242 KLMNQSEKENK
+242 SEDLKVLLASMSESQKEND

-258 LEKIDGDRLALVA
+258 LEKIDGDRLNFVA
-271 KRDVNKT
+271 KRDVIKT
-278 QLMESLKELEEEQ
+278 QLMEGLKKLEEEQ
-291 RGFFESGA
+291 RSFFEAGA

-310 VASRIEELSKEEQKN
+310 VNARIQDLINEEKKN
-325 IVNLEDLSKEL
+325 LGNLDDLSNEL
-336 DSAKSDLSKID
+336 GTSKNKIDQLDAKIGEQIKSDIKKALAKVESSLTKNDEGNLTESFRSFWQKGYDFGQGQSGDASEKI
-347 EKVMQTI
+347 EA
-354 LNDSKKIIQKMES
+354 LKKQFLERNNQIIQ
-367 SISKKDS
+367 
-374 DLIEKS
+374 
-380 LKEFWKKG
+380 
-388 YQYGV
+388 
-393 GESGEAVETI
+393 
-403 NTLRGQFASRN
+403 
-414 EQIIKDIESMKK
+414 DIESLKK
-426 DLAKEKGELSG
+426 DLNKEKSELTSFIE
-437 LVETRKSQEL
+437 LRKNQEL
-447 KVIELRSNQDKA
+447 KVMELKTNQDKS
-459 NEEMRTIEAEI
+459 NEELRKSETEI
-470 TKLESEK
+470 TKLETEK
-477 ERIVQQRNEKEVNKR
+477 DRIVHQRNEKELNKR
-492 TIEIDIKEKQE
+492 SIEIEVKEKQE
-503 RLDSYSEV
+503 KLNSFDEI

-517 REPIVQDLE
+517 REDIIVELD

-541 APETLEAEKERKE
+541 APETLEAEVQRKE
-554 TLSGQ
+554 VLSGQ

-564 TSLNKLDEAIRKID
+564 VSLNKLDEAIKKID
-578 MESNKSF
+578 RESNKSF
-585 HNCLNSVNKYLE
+585 HDCLNSVNKHLE

-607 FCKLDLLDKSEDSG
+607 FCKLDLLDKTEDSG
-621 LILMARLPG
+621 LLLMARLPG

-670 APLDDDNTAR
+670 APLDDENTSR
-680 FISLVNEMSEKVQF
+680 FINLVNEMSTKVQF

-699 NKISMEKSSHLLG
+699 NKISMEKSTHLLG

-724 SVDVEQAMELAQS
+724 SVDVEQAMELAKS